1 MRKGFT
7 LIELVMVIVILGIL
21 AATALP
27 RFINLQSQAQK
38 SAAQGALG
46 GIRAAVAIQY
56 AANVSGAPDAE
67 PGVTGFPT
75 LVFVN
80 GGTMF
85 ADGNVPMDPYS
96 NPQTNVVVAIAAAD
110 VGGPPAGI
118 VGAGGGWIYDVSNG
132 RVYINQAVGLVAGSV
147 W

>member
-27 RFINLQSQAQK
+27 RFISLQADAQD
-38 SAAQGALG
+38 AAAKGALG

-56 AANVSGAPDAE
+56 AANAVANNA
-67 PGVTGFPT
+67 VYPT
-75 LVFVN
+75 VLELNN
-80 GGTMF
+80 GIEGPVGTFTSMF
-85 ADGNVPMDPYS
+85 ADGQVPENPYNSSRVVTAGDGSAYVAVVPVAGWLYNV
-96 NPQTNVVVAIAAAD
+96 A
-110 VGGPPAGI
+110 
-118 VGAGGGWIYDVSNG
+118 NG
-132 RVYINQAVGLVAGSV
+132 RVYINDALAARRA

>member
-27 RFINLQSQAQK
+27 RFISLQANAEE
-38 SAAQGALG
+38 AAAKGALG

-56 AANVSGAPDAE
+56 AANAVANNAVYPTVAE
-67 PGVTGFPT
+67 LNDGIEGPV
-75 LVFVN
+75 
-80 GGTMF
+80 GTFTSIF
-85 ADGNVPMDPYS
+85 ADGQVPENSYNDS
-96 NPQTNVVVAIAAAD
+96 RLVVAGDGSAYIADA
-110 VGGPPAGI
+110 PLAGWQYN
-118 VGAGGGWIYDVSNG
+118 VANG
-132 RVYINQAVGLVAGSV
+132 RVYINDALAVRRA